1 MCECLPRDDV
11 RFRRLAFEAVLSRLW
26 AAPSLHTGLITLSAP
41 LEGPASLL
49 QVPQERFQHT
59 PSQSGEPGFLSAEGW
74 DEAVC
79 HHRRKEP
86 WRLRTG
92 KPRALQ
98 GQTFSY
104 SLQGTSL

>member
-26 AAPSLHTGLITLSAP
+26 AAHSLHKGLITLSAP

-86 WRLRTG
+86 WHLRTG
-92 KPRALQ
+92 KPHALQ